1 VEPIAL
7 NSPAN
12 QPPQPTIGESTRLLP
27 NLFPLPAIVIAIAAF
42 AVIIPFFLLGN
53 ASGHDF
59 EFHLFSW
66 MEVVHQWKQGIL
78 FPRWATFAHWTYG
91 EARFLFYPPASWNLG
106 AFLGT
111 FLPWEVTS
119 GAYVWLV
126 LTASGISM
134 FLLARRWFDR
144 GDAIFAAVFYAL
156 NPYHLVVVFWRSA
169 FAELLAGALI
179 PLLLL
184 YVLRAEDDGPRVIFP
199 LGLIV
204 AGAWLTN
211 APAAVMVNYSLA
223 LLLLT
228 VAILHRNYRVLLYGA
243 GAVALGS
250 ALAAFYLVP
259 AAYEQSWINLNQVLA
274 PGVRPF
280 DNFLFTNINDADHNR
295 FNLFVSLV
303 AVPEIL
309 LAAASLWSLRKK
321 DPRWAPWWILA
332 VWAAAAAF
340 VMLKPS
346 FFLWAYLP
354 ELRFVQLP
362 WRWLL
367 CLNVPIVLAV
377 TATVR
382 RWGARAVLYAGV
394 LALLLV
400 LWNRVQPSW
409 WDKTADIDEMHDAIQ
424 DGSGYEGTDEYV
436 PAGVDPYDLNRNAP
450 LVAVVGRDKANIR
463 ILDWTDQSKR
473 FTAEVTRPE
482 KLRLRLLNYP
492 AWRVEVNGVAI
503 TARSQSRTG
512 EILIPVDTGISEIRV
527 RFFQTPDRFW
537 GGMISILTALAIIA
551 WLVYRRLVA

>member
-1 VEPIAL
+1 MIIA
-7 NSPAN
+7 
-12 QPPQPTIGESTRLLP
+12 
-27 NLFPLPAIVIAIAAF
+27 AAF
-42 AVIIPFFLLGN
+42 AAIVPFFFLGSP
-53 ASGHDF
+53 SGHDF

-106 AFLGT
+106 AFLGI
-111 FLPWEVTS
+111 FLPWQATA

-126 LTASGISM
+126 LTGSGISM

-144 GDAIFAAVFYAL
+144 GDAIFAAIFYAL
-156 NPYHLVVVFWRSA
+156 NPYHLVVVYWRSA

-179 PLLLL
+179 PILLL
-184 YVLRAEDDGPRVIFP
+184 YVLRAEEDGPRVIFP

-228 VAILHRNYRVLLYGA
+228 VAILRRHYRLLLYGA

-259 AAYEQSWINLNQVLA
+259 AAYEQSWISLNQVLA

-295 FNLFVSLV
+295 FNLFISLV

-309 LAAASLWSLRKK
+309 LAAATLWFLRKR
-321 DPRWAPWWILA
+321 DPRWPPWWILT
-332 VWAAAAAF
+332 VWAGAAAF
-340 VMLKPS
+340 MMLKPS
-346 FFLWAYLP
+346 FLLWDYLP
-354 ELRFVQLP
+354 KLRFVQLP

-377 TATVR
+377 TATFR
-382 RWGARAVLYAGV
+382 RWRSRAALYFGV
-394 LALLLV
+394 LALLLI
-400 LWNRVQPSW
+400 LWTRVQPSW

-436 PAGVDPYDLNRNAP
+436 PVAVDPYDLNKNAP
-450 LVAVVGRDKANIR
+450 LVGVVGHDTAHIR
-463 ILDWTDQSKR
+463 ILDWSSQSKR

-492 AWRVEVNGVAI
+492 AWRIEVNGLPI
-503 TARSQSRTG
+503 TAKTQPHTG
-512 EILIPVDTGISEIRV
+512 EILVPVDTGISEIRV
-527 RFFQTPDRFW
+527 KFIQTRDRFW
-537 GGMISILTALAIIA
+537 GGLISILTAFIVAG
-551 WLVYRRLVA
+551 WLLYDRYPQVIGNLSQATRSRTMGPS